1 MKNIHIL
8 PTDKPSNIGYYTDIK
23 DTRLY
28 ILSNGNK
35 IGNYKNN
42 WNPQNIYITND
53 EEISGFENN
62 IWVVLGTRVFLWKNT
77 MALVSSNKP
86 KEIILTTD
94 QDLIKDGVQG
104 IDDEFLEWFIKN
116 PSCEEVS
123 FIIRSAWLDNGLIID
138 SYQITIQKEEPRQE
152 MPWLPKETFDKY
164 HKLKQEKLEE
174 VAKKLKGKEL
184 FKKSNDRARE
194 LLSEIKLLPIVDTL
208 EEYIERETKSIIEP
222 SLRASAITFLR
233 YGAKWQKEQEKNKFS
248 DEEMKNTIQIV
259 FELTNKGYSVDEIF
273 EQFKKK

>member
-8 PTDKPSNIGYYTDIK
+8 PSDKPS
-23 DTRLY
+23 RLY
-28 ILSNGNK
+28 VL
-35 IGNYKNN
+35 
-42 WNPQNIYITND
+42 NIYIGLRLSKTYISKGDIHTPKNICITSD
-53 EEISGFENN
+53 EELKDRDWCLHPTTLNLSMHHSIDNN
-62 IWVVLGTRVFLWKNT
+62 LTKGWK
-77 MALVSSNKP
+77 K
-86 KEIILTTD
+86 IILTTD
-94 QDLIKDGVQG
+94 PDLIEDGVQA
-104 IDDEFLEWFIKN
+104 IDDTFLEWFVKN

-194 LLSEIKLLPIVDTL
+194 LLSEIKLLPIVETL

-233 YGAKWQKEQEKNKFS
+233 YGAKWQKEREKNKFS